1 MATNFK
7 NVLKSGV
14 GTVESTILTTGA
26 NAKTTIL
33 GLSLSNL
40 TSGIVLANIKLTD
53 PTGNAGSPVTA
64 YFVKEIIIPPNQ
76 SLRIVNGGEKLV
88 LGPSTTI
95 KMSANFDDSLDL
107 VMSYVEIV

>member
-7 NVLKSGV
+7 NVLKAGI
-14 GTVESTILTTGA
+14 GNADTPILTTGA
-26 NAKTTIL
+26 NAKTTVI

-53 PTGNAGSPVTA
+53 PTGNGGSPVTA
-64 YFVKEIIIPPNQ
+64 YFIKEVIIPPNQ

-95 KMSANFDDSLDL
+95 TMSANFDDSLDL